1 MLNFI
6 HQQFL
11 EDISVCD
18 KIVEFHKNNPE
29 KKQGETVGG
38 VDLSIKDSMD
48 CKLLGDLLKE
58 YCSQLQTVVSK
69 YIEIY
74 PACNIYASWN
84 IVEYVNVQHYG
95 PNGGFK
101 LWHAERGNLTYPTA
115 ARHLAFMTY
124 LNDVTD
130 QGGTEF
136 MNQKLTVN
144 AEKGKTVI
152 WPCDWTHTHRGVVSP
167 TQEKFIVTG
176 WFSFT
181 A

>member
-1 MLNFI
+1 MSNFI

-11 EDISVCD
+11 EDVSICD
-18 KIVEFHKNNPE
+18 KIVDFYKNNPY
-29 KKQGETVGG
+29 KGLGCTTKGINT
-38 VDLSIKDSMD
+38 DWKDSTD
-48 CKLLGDLLKE
+48 CEFLGDLLAD
-58 YCSQLQTVVSK
+58 YVVQLQAVVNR

-74 PACNIYASWN
+74 PSCNMYAPWSIASQVN
-84 IVEYVNVQHYG
+84 IQGYA
-95 PNGGFK
+95 PNGGYK
-101 LWHAERGNLTYPTA
+101 VWHTERPTMTYPAA
-115 ARHLAFMTY
+115 ARHLTFMTY

-136 MNQKLTVN
+136 MNQKLTVD

-167 TQEKFIVTG
+167 TQEKIIVTG